1 MGFSFVPF
9 YIFDMF
15 LSLYVL
21 NSNALWIESNHAY
34 LFPAHLN
41 YLMEEN
47 DDCMI
52 LPDEYIAMYEKPF
65 DVTLESGR

>member
-1 MGFSFVPF
+1 MVPMTINWLYLCRPCYISLTIPYLHTGFHF
-9 YIFDMF
+9 F
-15 LSLYVL
+15 L
-21 NSNALWIESNHAY
+21 A
-34 LFPAHLN
+34 AHLN

-65 DVTLESGR
+65 DVTLESGRYIH